1 MRREWG
7 ARWARVDGIVRG
19 ATVEDEDDSGVGTG
33 RGEDA
38 QGNHTLSGFVASLC
52 CYAFE
57 FRFSGEASLCVVR

>member
-1 MRREWG
+1 MIAVWALGGERMRK
-7 ARWARVDGIVRG
+7 
-19 ATVEDEDDSGVGTG
+19 
-33 RGEDA
+33 